1 MSFIFAEDS
10 THRIIDIVKDR
21 RYYHLEK
28 YFKQCFSN
36 AKIITDRFHI
46 LNLLSRFLN
55 KTRIKAMN
63 SNKDNY
69 NKFKKYRKLI
79 LKWDNDLDSANLNR
93 QPSFKKMMTQK
104 DIFNHLVSQDKEL
117 ENTYKLYQS
126 ILNCMK
132 YKKGDLLNNLK
143 YTDISSY
150 MQTAIDRLPIC
161 GGHTFYT

>member
-1 MSFIFAEDS
+1 MSFIFAEAS

-79 LKWDNDLDSANLNR
+79 LKWDNDL
-93 QPSFKKMMTQK
+93 
-104 DIFNHLVSQDKEL
+104 
-117 ENTYKLYQS
+117 ENTYNFYQS
-126 ILNCMK
+126 ILNCVK
-132 YKKGDLLNNLK
+132 YKKDDLLNKLGANLPK
-143 YTDISSY
+143 PRQLTKNKKILCIPPR
-150 MQTAIDRLPIC
+150 Q
-161 GGHTFYT
+161 

>member
-1 MSFIFAEDS
+1 
-10 THRIIDIVKDR
+10 
-21 RYYHLEK
+21 
-28 YFKQCFSN
+28 
-36 AKIITDRFHI
+36 
-46 LNLLSRFLN
+46 
-55 KTRIKAMN
+55 MN
-63 SNKDNY
+63 SGKDNY

-79 LKWDNDLDSANLNR
+79 LKWDNDLDAANSKW

-132 YKKGDLLNNLK
+132 YKKGNLLNNLK

-150 MQTAIDRLPIC
+150 MQTDIKALKKYNSHILNSIKYEYSKGVIEGINNKIKTIKRIAFGYDYFTISGIGYL
-161 GGHTFYT
+161 